1 MDLPTYTNIWRIEK
15 RLYKLYDFR
24 LPMPLPISWIAV
36 FCGITIPY
44 VAILVAI
51 GLPFNHNLLWLYVL
65 PPGVL
70 TWLTTRPV
78 LENKRLPELLVS
90 QLRYI
95 GEPRTWCR
103 LAPLSE
109 KNEIRVYARVWH
121 RAPAYA
127 EEAEVLTAP
136 AARAPALRGRGLPAA
151 PEPRPGT
158 GRGSGPARRIWQA
171 RPGRPDQVP
180 QSAQAGP
187 RVWPHAGIAPVR
199 ATGDAAGARGPR
211 GLSVPVRAGS
221 ERAPLGRAA
230 PAARHGTGRSA
241 PGWTGPASS
250 PGAAG
255 AARPPRPAPVRTGS
269 GAISPGR
276 RLAIPG
282 QVLRDPAPGGPA
294 AAGPA
299 PGGPAV
305 ARPAAADPAA
315 GRPAAAVRA
324 ATGPAAAGPRP
335 IAPPPIE
342 VAHETQG
349 PQGPAGVPLWG
360 RPSSRRPAPGFQRSR
375 FPGYPRSPCRSPQRP
390 RSPCRSP
397 QRPRSPCRSLQRRP
411 LPVPRPPDAVPS
423 RAEPAGASG
432 RQPAP
437 RCHPPPVRVS
447 RAPWTRR
454 RPRSAPHRPGPGTR
468 GRLRHRSSAP

>member
-44 VAILVAI
+44 VVVLAAI
-51 GLPFNHNLLWLYVL
+51 GLPFNHTLLWLYVL

-90 QLRYI
+90 QLRYL

-103 LAPLSE
+103 LVPLSE

-127 EEAEVLTAP
+127 DGGRG
-136 AARAPALRGRGLPAA
+136 ARPRRPPGRARPGCRGRLGRPAA

-158 GRGSGPARRIWQA
+158 GRGSGPARRTWRDRQ
-171 RPGRPDQVP
+171 GRPDQAP

-187 RVWPHAGIAPVR
+187 
-199 ATGDAAGARGPR
+199 PR
-211 GLSVPVRAGS
+211 GRTPGWLPSGRRGGQARRPRADHPSRSGPAPTGPPAGTVP
-221 ERAPLGRAA
+221 L

-241 PGWTGPASS
+241 PGWTR
-250 PGAAG
+250 PGE
-255 AARPPRPAPVRTGS
+255 
-269 GAISPGR
+269 
-276 RLAIPG
+276 LA
-282 QVLRDPAPGGPA
+282 GPA

-299 PGGPAV
+299 P
-305 ARPAAADPAA
+305 AAARARADGFGRDLPGTEARDPGPSTEGPRSRRGPLHRLAPRTCCGSSRCGQPLVVPLPA
-315 GRPAAAVRA
+315 SGCDRSRCGRPAADSA
-324 ATGPAAAGPRP
+324 AAHRGLPRDAGTAGPR
-335 IAPPPIE
+335 
-342 VAHETQG
+342 
-349 PQGPAGVPLWG
+349 G
-360 RPSSRRPAPGFQRSR
+360 RPPLGPPGLSPSRAQPLPAPAPGARAGTRRSR
-375 FPGYPRSPCRSPQRP
+375 VPPAARPPPAPQRRSDPP
-390 RSPCRSP
+390 RGP
-397 QRPRSPCRSLQRRP
+397 QC
-411 LPVPRPPDAVPS
+411 
-423 RAEPAGASG
+423 
-432 RQPAP
+432 PAP
-437 RCHPPPVRVS
+437 SAGQPRTTDP
-447 RAPWTRR
+447 A

-468 GRLRHRSSAP
+468 ARLRRRSSAP

>member
-121 RAPAYA
+121 CAPAYA
-127 EEAEVLTAP
+127 EEVEVLTAP
-136 AARAPALRGRGLPAA
+136 AATAPALRGRGLPVARS
-151 PEPRPGT
+151 PRPGT
-158 GRGSGPARRIWQA
+158 GRGSGPARRTWQA

-187 RVWPHAGIAPVR
+187 ARV
-199 ATGDAAGARGPR
+199 
-211 GLSVPVRAGS
+211 
-221 ERAPLGRAA
+221 
-230 PAARHGTGRSA
+230 AARRDRARTGR
-241 PGWTGPASS
+241 GG
-250 PGAAG
+250 
-255 AARPPRPAPVRTGS
+255 R
-269 GAISPGR
+269 GR
-276 RLAIPG
+276 RER
-282 QVLRDPAPGGPA
+282 LRRT
-294 AAGPA
+294 
-299 PGGPAV
+299 V
-305 ARPAAADPAA
+305 
-315 GRPAAAVRA
+315 
-324 ATGPAAAGPRP
+324 
-335 IAPPPIE
+335 
-342 VAHETQG
+342 
-349 PQGPAGVPLWG
+349 
-360 RPSSRRPAPGFQRSR
+360 
-375 FPGYPRSPCRSPQRP
+375 
-390 RSPCRSP
+390 
-397 QRPRSPCRSLQRRP
+397 
-411 LPVPRPPDAVPS
+411 
-423 RAEPAGASG
+423 
-432 RQPAP
+432 
-437 RCHPPPVRVS
+437 
-447 RAPWTRR
+447 
-454 RPRSAPHRPGPGTR
+454 RPGPG
-468 GRLRHRSSAP
+468 RLRTAPPWDVPLPPRATGPDGPRRAGLAQRAHQARRARRARRGPRPCGRVRVRSPRDGGSPSRARC

>member
-136 AARAPALRGRGLPAA
+136 AATAPALRGRDLPAA

-158 GRGSGPARRIWQA
+158 GRGPGSARRIWQA
-171 RPGRPDQVP
+171 RPGRPDQLP
-180 QSAQAGP
+180 QSAQAARAGGRTPGSLPYPPPGTRQAREARVGYPCRSGRAPNGPPWDARLPPRVTGPDGP
-187 RVWPHAGIAPVR
+187 RQAGLAQR
-199 ATGDAAGARGPR
+199 AHQARRARRARRGPR
-211 GLSVPVRAGS
+211 PCGRVRRDLPGT
-221 ERAPLGRAA
+221 E
-230 PAARHGTGRSA
+230 ARH
-241 PGWTGPASS
+241 
-250 PGAAG
+250 
-255 AARPPRPAPVRTGS
+255 
-269 GAISPGR
+269 
-276 RLAIPG
+276 
-282 QVLRDPAPGGPA
+282 
-294 AAGPA
+294 
-299 PGGPAV
+299 
-305 ARPAAADPAA
+305 
-315 GRPAAAVRA
+315 
-324 ATGPAAAGPRP
+324 
-335 IAPPPIE
+335 
-342 VAHETQG
+342 
-349 PQGPAGVPLWG
+349 
-360 RPSSRRPAPGFQRSR
+360 
-375 FPGYPRSPCRSPQRP
+375 
-390 RSPCRSP
+390 
-397 QRPRSPCRSLQRRP
+397 
-411 LPVPRPPDAVPS
+411 
-423 RAEPAGASG
+423 
-432 RQPAP
+432 
-437 RCHPPPVRVS
+437 
-447 RAPWTRR
+447 
-454 RPRSAPHRPGPGTR
+454 PGPGAEGPRSGRPR
-468 GRLRHRSSAP
+468 GNWSRSGRTCCGSSCCG

>member
-95 GEPRTWCR
+95 GEPRTLCR

-121 RAPAYA
+121 RAPADA
-127 EEAEVLTAP
+127 EEAEVLTA

-199 ATGDAAGARGPR
+199 ATGDAAGARGPA

-221 ERAPLGRAA
+221 TGPPGTCRSRRAPRDRTVRAGLDCPSELTRRGGRGA
-230 PAARHGTGRSA
+230 PAEARARADGFGCDLPGTEVRH
-241 PGWTGPASS
+241 
-250 PGAAG
+250 
-255 AARPPRPAPVRTGS
+255 PRPSAE
-269 GAISPGR
+269 
-276 RLAIPG
+276 
-282 QVLRDPAPGGPA
+282 GP
-294 AAGPA
+294 
-299 PGGPAV
+299 
-305 ARPAAADPAA
+305 RS
-315 GRPAAAVRA
+315 GRPCC
-324 ATGPAAAGPRP
+324 G
-335 IAPPPIE
+335 
-342 VAHETQG
+342 
-349 PQGPAGVPLWG
+349 
-360 RPSSRRPAPGFQRSR
+360 SSCCG
-375 FPGYPRSPCRSPQRP
+375 
-390 RSPCRSP
+390 
-397 QRPRSPCRSLQRRP
+397 
-411 LPVPRPPDAVPS
+411 
-423 RAEPAGASG
+423 
-432 RQPAP
+432 
-437 RCHPPPVRVS
+437 
-447 RAPWTRR
+447 
-454 RPRSAPHRPGPGTR
+454 
-468 GRLRHRSSAP
+468 

>member
-136 AARAPALRGRGLPAA
+136 AARAPALPGRGLPAA
-151 PEPRPGT
+151 PEPRPVT

-180 QSAQAGP
+180 QSAQARAHGRTPGSLPYRPPGTRQVREARKDCPCRSGP
-187 RVWPHAGIAPVR
+187 PPNGPPCDVPLPPR
-199 ATGDAAGARGPR
+199 ATGPDGPCRAGLAQPAQQARPARRARRGPR
-211 GLSVPVRAGS
+211 PCGRVRM
-221 ERAPLGRAA
+221 
-230 PAARHGTGRSA
+230 
-241 PGWTGPASS
+241 
-250 PGAAG
+250 
-255 AARPPRPAPVRTGS
+255 
-269 GAISPGR
+269 
-276 RLAIPG
+276 
-282 QVLRDPAPGGPA
+282 
-294 AAGPA
+294 
-299 PGGPAV
+299 
-305 ARPAAADPAA
+305 
-315 GRPAAAVRA
+315 
-324 ATGPAAAGPRP
+324 
-335 IAPPPIE
+335 
-342 VAHETQG
+342 
-349 PQGPAGVPLWG
+349 
-360 RPSSRRPAPGFQRSR
+360 
-375 FPGYPRSPCRSPQRP
+375 RSPR
-390 RSPCRSP
+390 
-397 QRPRSPCRSLQRRP
+397 
-411 LPVPRPPDAVPS
+411 D
-423 RAEPAGASG
+423 
-432 RQPAP
+432 
-437 RCHPPPVRVS
+437 
-447 RAPWTRR
+447 
-454 RPRSAPHRPGPGTR
+454 
-468 GRLRHRSSAP
+468 

>member
-109 KNEIRVYARVWH
+109 KTEIRVHARVWH

-136 AARAPALRGRGLPAA
+136 AATAPALRGRDLPAA

-158 GRGSGPARRIWQA
+158 GRGPGSARRIWQA
-171 RPGRPDQVP
+171 RPGRPDQLP

-187 RVWPHAGIAPVR
+187 RGWPHTGIAPVP
-199 ATGDAAGARGPR
+199 AAGDAAGARGPK
-211 GLSVPVRAGS
+211 GTVRAG
-221 ERAPLGRAA
+221 PGRL
-230 PAARHGTGRSA
+230 R
-241 PGWTGPASS
+241 TGP
-250 PGAAG
+250 
-255 AARPPRPAPVRTGS
+255 
-269 GAISPGR
+269 
-276 RLAIPG
+276 
-282 QVLRDPAPGGPA
+282 
-294 AAGPA
+294 
-299 PGGPAV
+299 
-305 ARPAAADPAA
+305 
-315 GRPAAAVRA
+315 
-324 ATGPAAAGPRP
+324 
-335 IAPPPIE
+335 
-342 VAHETQG
+342 
-349 PQGPAGVPLWG
+349 
-360 RPSSRRPAPGFQRSR
+360 
-375 FPGYPRSPCRSPQRP
+375 
-390 RSPCRSP
+390 
-397 QRPRSPCRSLQRRP
+397 
-411 LPVPRPPDAVPS
+411 
-423 RAEPAGASG
+423 
-432 RQPAP
+432 
-437 RCHPPPVRVS
+437 
-447 RAPWTRR
+447 
-454 RPRSAPHRPGPGTR
+454 PGTR
-468 GRLRHRSSAP
+468 GCRCAPRDRTVRARLDWPSELTRRGGPGAPAEARAYADGFGRDLLGTEARHTGPSAEGPRSGRPRGNWSRSGRPCRGSSCCG